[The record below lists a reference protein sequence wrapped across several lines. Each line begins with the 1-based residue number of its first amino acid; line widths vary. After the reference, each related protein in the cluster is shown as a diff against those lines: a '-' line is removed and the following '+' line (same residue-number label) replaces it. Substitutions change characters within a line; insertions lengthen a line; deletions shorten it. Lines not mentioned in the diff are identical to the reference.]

1 MASNVNTLM
10 RGYWLTTTAKGRMLT
25 VVPLAAWST
34 CSRKSIFKT
43 EAKIKRQL
51 LIKGER
57 GKELCTSFV
66 TVAVSLWYCCKEG
79 SKGPCKKS
87 VSLIYLYSEERKRK
101 KLFRTCINAKFQGK
115 WITRDTVM
123 KVSKYRSWAIGWE
136 RVLRKIF
143 KAFKNFF

>member
-34 CSRKSIFKT
+34 CSQKSIFKT

-66 TVAVSLWYCCKEG
+66 TVAVSLWHCCKEG
-79 SKGPCKKS
+79 SKGPLR
-87 VSLIYLYSEERKRK
+87 SLFPLS
-101 KLFRTCINAKFQGK
+101 TCIQRREKGK
-115 WITRDTVM
+115 SCSELVSM
-123 KVSKYRSWAIGWE
+123 QNSKVNG
-136 RVLRKIF
+136 
-143 KAFKNFF
+143 